1 MSKLSFRRLIEAST
15 AIALFI
21 LPLLPAAAQ
30 TATRPKLVVGI
41 VIDQFRYDYLTR
53 FRSKYHGGGLERLL
67 KEGAV
72 FTNAY
77 YQQSPTVTAVGHS
90 IFLSGAMPSTSGIV
104 GNTWYDRA
112 EGQVVT
118 SVCDW
123 NEQTV
128 GGQAAAKGPRCTDAD
143 PASARRLLVSTLGD
157 ELRNASQDSKVIG
170 VSIKSRSA
178 IMPAGHRANAAY
190 WFDD

>member
-1 MSKLSFRRLIEAST
+1 MRKLSFRR
-15 AIALFI
+15 FI
-21 LPLLPAAAQ
+21 LALAAAALLLLAVLPVAAQ
-30 TATRPKLVVGI
+30 TAAARPKLVVGI
-41 VIDQFRYDYLTR
+41 VIDQFRYDYLIR
-53 FRSKYHGGGLERLL
+53 FRAKYHGGGLERLL

-77 YQQSPTVTAVGHS
+77 YRQSPTVTAVGHS
-90 IFLSGAMPSTSGIV
+90 IFLSGAMPATSGIV

-128 GGQAAAKGPRCTDAD
+128 GASPGAKGSKCTDGD
-143 PASARRLLVSTLGD
+143 PASA
-157 ELRNASQDSKVIG
+157 K
-170 VSIKSRSA
+170 
-178 IMPAGHRANAAY
+178 
-190 WFDD
+190 